1 MTNRFRCLTL
11 VLILASGFQNLKES
25 ENEPLYFTMN
35 NEWREVTLDE
45 EKFSFLGLDSLINH
59 SVRLLSETSNEPRLF
74 YCDLETSVCA
84 DGECRL
90 ASIKVYWNLIGNYV
104 GYGIHNEDPLTKYD
118 HDPFE
123 REDYE
128 KLHQLLLDNNSILRR
143 KTMYDLVDKVPIDS
157 ISKNNSNNID
167 GLSSGTKKE
176 IASAVVKGG
185 LYSCYTLWHLVH
197 GEVKQLMNSYLES
210 IESDSLRNYF
220 LYSDYQDYQLY
231 ALKQLSKNEFEEH
244 AEQIGKIFLEAQ
256 SITRTYILKK
266 MPDNA
271 LKNITSEIY
280 RMFPLIGINS
290 RTQLINRLN
299 AADTEAV
306 EFLKANPDRLN
317 SKIESQLKEAGNS
330 QELVNSY
337 LIKDFFER

>member
-1 MTNRFRCLTL
+1 M
-11 VLILASGFQNLKES
+11 
-25 ENEPLYFTMN
+25 
-35 NEWREVTLDE
+35 
-45 EKFSFLGLDSLINH
+45 
-59 SVRLLSETSNEPRLF
+59 SETSNEPRLF

-197 GEVKQLMNSYLES
+197 GEVKQLMNSYLE
-210 IESDSLRNYF
+210 
-220 LYSDYQDYQLY
+220 
-231 ALKQLSKNEFEEH
+231 
-244 AEQIGKIFLEAQ
+244 
-256 SITRTYILKK
+256 
-266 MPDNA
+266 
-271 LKNITSEIY
+271 
-280 RMFPLIGINS
+280 
-290 RTQLINRLN
+290 
-299 AADTEAV
+299 
-306 EFLKANPDRLN
+306 
-317 SKIESQLKEAGNS
+317 
-330 QELVNSY
+330 
-337 LIKDFFER
+337 

>member
-1 MTNRFRCLTL
+1 
-11 VLILASGFQNLKES
+11 
-25 ENEPLYFTMN
+25 
-35 NEWREVTLDE
+35 
-45 EKFSFLGLDSLINH
+45 
-59 SVRLLSETSNEPRLF
+59 
-74 YCDLETSVCA
+74 
-84 DGECRL
+84 
-90 ASIKVYWNLIGNYV
+90 
-104 GYGIHNEDPLTKYD
+104 
-118 HDPFE
+118 
-123 REDYE
+123 
-128 KLHQLLLDNNSILRR
+128 
-143 KTMYDLVDKVPIDS
+143 MYDLVDKVPIDS

-306 EFLKANPDRLN
+306 DVLSVYVSEMTKNQLKAYLEFLKANPDRLN

>member
-11 VLILASGFQNLKES
+11 FLILASGFQNLKES

-128 KLHQLLLDNNSILRR
+128 KLHQLLLDNN
-143 KTMYDLVDKVPIDS
+143 
-157 ISKNNSNNID
+157 
-167 GLSSGTKKE
+167 
-176 IASAVVKGG
+176 
-185 LYSCYTLWHLVH
+185 
-197 GEVKQLMNSYLES
+197 
-210 IESDSLRNYF
+210 
-220 LYSDYQDYQLY
+220 
-231 ALKQLSKNEFEEH
+231 
-244 AEQIGKIFLEAQ
+244 
-256 SITRTYILKK
+256 
-266 MPDNA
+266 
-271 LKNITSEIY
+271 
-280 RMFPLIGINS
+280 
-290 RTQLINRLN
+290 
-299 AADTEAV
+299 
-306 EFLKANPDRLN
+306 
-317 SKIESQLKEAGNS
+317 
-330 QELVNSY
+330 
-337 LIKDFFER
+337 